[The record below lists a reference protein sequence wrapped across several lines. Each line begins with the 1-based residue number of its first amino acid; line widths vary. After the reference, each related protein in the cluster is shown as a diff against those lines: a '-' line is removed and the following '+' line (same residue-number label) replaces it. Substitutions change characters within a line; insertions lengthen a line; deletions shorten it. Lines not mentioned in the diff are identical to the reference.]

1 MAPSPY
7 IVLCVDDEPE
17 FLSIVEELI
26 KEAGYLSMSAT
37 NPMDALALIDEHKD
51 QLLCI
56 ISDYE
61 MPGANGFEFRKMTT
75 KVAQDIPFIILS
87 GYITREM
94 ALKGLDLGIAAFLNK
109 PLEAKQL
116 HDTIREKTKNYAE
129 TLTEKAAL
137 GAMFISESQE
147 LIEEIE
153 PLLLA
158 LEGDPDNPSHL
169 NSVFRLVHTVKGASG
184 VLERPEITAFLHA
197 FEDLL
202 TRIKN
207 GFKATPQA
215 VTALLQAFD
224 VLKTTIA
231 SLSQGKKA
239 AFDFTAVLKLLKSAG
254 NETNPAS
261 DAAGDKA
268 EAGGAPNSGPTVA
281 KASGIL
287 VPTLMLEEF
296 MQLAGEI
303 TVIRNM
309 VNKQVRAI
317 EQRMPGDSDV
327 NQLGILLDEMHKI
340 NGTMQGRIVELKK
353 VQVSTVFNKLPR
365 TVRDLSRQLNKPVN
379 LEMNGGDVRV
389 DTTIALALNNSLIHM
404 VRNCVDHGLEISEVR
419 KSSGK
424 AQTGTIRLVCREE
437 KDSIIVTL
445 SDDGGGIDPERLRRK
460 LSESGRLPAEQI
472 ASMSRQELLMQ
483 IFEPGFST
491 AAVVTDVSGRGVGMD
506 MVRDSITKLKGRID
520 IQSEIGKG
528 TSFTLSLPVPRSVV
542 IISSLIVESAGRHF
556 AVPQDHVLRLVRL
569 TPEQQRTHL
578 SILPGNAC
586 MLRYED
592 TLLPLLD
599 LAAMLGLT
607 SGNALLQAASGD
619 AATHHED
626 VSILVLQAEH
636 GMFGLVVGSVHDTE
650 DAVLKSLH
658 KCVEVTGVY
667 RGATFMGDGTVGLI
681 LDIDGLVKAGGIAEH
696 FVQHAATNA
705 AEAQATN
712 GPEGQFL
719 TFTLT
724 TPGTFAVP
732 LDAVFRFEEFPS
744 SAVKYC
750 GDMQAIIYRDAV
762 MPLIDLATVLKRPR
776 PTLTVPP
783 PLAAGGPATIR
794 VFISQS
800 EQRYFAFAVEHIGE
814 IASLQSEIDQSFRRP
829 EGTIGLVLIGGVPTT
844 VVDIPGLLADYAPI
858 VPEAPP
864 QAAVGWALF

>member
-1 MAPSPY
+1 
-7 IVLCVDDEPE
+7 
-17 FLSIVEELI
+17 
-26 KEAGYLSMSAT
+26 
-37 NPMDALALIDEHKD
+37 
-51 QLLCI
+51 
-56 ISDYE
+56 
-61 MPGANGFEFRKMTT
+61 
-75 KVAQDIPFIILS
+75 
-87 GYITREM
+87 
-94 ALKGLDLGIAAFLNK
+94 
-109 PLEAKQL
+109 
-116 HDTIREKTKNYAE
+116 
-129 TLTEKAAL
+129 
-137 GAMFISESQE
+137 
-147 LIEEIE
+147 
-153 PLLLA
+153 
-158 LEGDPDNPSHL
+158 
-169 NSVFRLVHTVKGASG
+169 
-184 VLERPEITAFLHA
+184 
-197 FEDLL
+197 
-202 TRIKN
+202 
-207 GFKATPQA
+207 
-215 VTALLQAFD
+215 
-224 VLKTTIA
+224 
-231 SLSQGKKA
+231 
-239 AFDFTAVLKLLKSAG
+239 
-254 NETNPAS
+254 
-261 DAAGDKA
+261 
-268 EAGGAPNSGPTVA
+268 
-281 KASGIL
+281 
-287 VPTLMLEEF
+287 

-327 NQLGILLDEMHKI
+327 NQLGVLLDEMHKI

-379 LEMNGGDVRV
+379 LEMTGGDVRV

-404 VRNCVDHGLEISEVR
+404 VRNCVDHGIELPEVR
-419 KSSGK
+419 KASGK
-424 AQTGTIRLVCREE
+424 PQTGTIRLVCREE

-460 LSESGRLPAEQI
+460 LTESGRLPAEQI
-472 ASMSRQELLMQ
+472 ASMSRQELLTQ

-520 IQSEIGKG
+520 IQSDIGKG
-528 TSFTLSLPVPRSVV
+528 TNFTLSLPVPRSVV

-569 TPEQQRTHL
+569 TPEQQRTNL
-578 SILPGNAC
+578 SILPGDAC

-607 SGNALLQAASGD
+607 SGNALLQAAGGD
-619 AATHHED
+619 AGTHHED
-626 VSILVLQAEH
+626 VNILVLQAEH

-658 KCVEVTGVY
+658 KCVEITGVY

-696 FVQHAATNA
+696 FAQNAAATNA
-705 AEAQATN
+705 AEAATIN

-762 MPLIDLATVLKRPR
+762 MPLIDLATVLKGPR
-776 PTLTVPP
+776 PTLTVQPTLTGDP
-783 PLAAGGPATIR
+783 TTIR

-800 EQRYFAFAVEHIGE
+800 EQRFFAFAVEHIGE
-814 IASLQSEIDQSFRRP
+814 IASLQSEIDQSFRRS
-829 EGTIGLVLIGGVPTT
+829 EGTVGLVLIDGVPTT
-844 VVDIPGLLADYAPI
+844 VVDIPRLLADYTPS